1 MTKRTKFLAV
11 LFVAMMV
18 ISGYF
23 MLTEDRFYTHE
34 ELANLP
40 ADELLALFIDNGL
53 LSPYGHKI
61 IYPPELEE
69 DFKENFLIYI
79 SGNDKIIRSD
89 PTIMWWAQEIEI
101 IYNKLTGID
110 LCADP
115 IPEDELYTEDELK
128 VMPAEELLDLFLE
141 NGLII
146 PDYYIENYNEQEFIR
161 FFKRQSSL
169 LFYGSGIPSLGPNY
183 YLLGKRTS
191 DIYDRLTGTAQCPE
205 IQEAF

>member
-1 MTKRTKFLAV
+1 MEKRTKFLAV
-11 LFVAMMV
+11 FFAATMA

-23 MLTEDRFYTHE
+23 LLTEDRFYTHE
-34 ELANLP
+34 ELVNLP

-53 LSPYGHKI
+53 LSPYGYKI
-61 IYPPELEE
+61 INPPEFEE
-69 DFKENFLIYI
+69 DFKENFVIYI

-89 PTIMWWAQEIEI
+89 PTIMWWAEEIEM
-101 IYNKLTGID
+101 IYNKLTGVD

-115 IPEDELYTEDELK
+115 IPEDELYTNDALK
-128 VMPAEELLDLFLE
+128 EMPAEELLDLFLE

-169 LFYGSGIPSLGPNY
+169 LFYGAGIPSLGPDY

-191 DIYDRLTGTAQCPE
+191 DIYDRITGTVECPD
-205 IQEAF
+205 IQEVF